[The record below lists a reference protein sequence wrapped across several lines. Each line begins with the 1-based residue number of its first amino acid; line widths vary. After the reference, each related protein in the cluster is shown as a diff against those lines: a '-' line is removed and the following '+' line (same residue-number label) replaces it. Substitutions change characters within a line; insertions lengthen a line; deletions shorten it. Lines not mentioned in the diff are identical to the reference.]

1 MNTGIFHRAKCNES
15 NADNVDV
22 IRVALVDSRE
32 AVREGL
38 RQMLSSEKSIKIISE
53 AHDEQEALE
62 QLKDKSPDIIIV
74 DIEVKDAE
82 STDITNSLK
91 KIIGSLRKDGGEVSV
106 IVLSDKRML
115 LRPAI
120 LSGATAYLSKNIC
133 RSELI
138 AAIRVVHLWRAVL
151 FNNSS
156 SHFALVKL

>member
-1 MNTGIFHRAKCNES
+1 MDTGIFQHAKNNHS
-15 NADNVDV
+15 NTNNVDV
-22 IRVALVDSRE
+22 IRVALIDSRE

-38 RQMLSSEKSIKIISE
+38 RQMLSSEKSIRIISE
-53 AHDEQEALE
+53 ARDEQEALE
-62 QLKDKSPDIIIV
+62 QIKDKSPDIIII
-74 DIEVKDAE
+74 DIEMKDVE

-91 KIIGSLRKDGGEVSV
+91 KIIHSLRNNGGEANV

-120 LSGATAYLSKNIC
+120 LSGATAYLSKNSC

-151 FNNSS
+151 FNNPN